1 MAGAQHFLVGG
12 WRAHLE
18 ECRAKGLASAIA
30 GHVSKVGSH
39 QATSVGCFC
48 RRTSYLGHSSAP
60 IWLNGGL
67 SHCPQSR
74 EAMTAHIYE
83 TNQ

>member
-12 WRAHLE
+12 WRSHLE
-18 ECRAKGLASAIA
+18 ECTAEVITSDIA
-30 GHVSKVGSH
+30 GRASKVGSH
-39 QATSVGCFC
+39 QATFVGCFC
-48 RRTSYLGHSSAP
+48 RRTSYFGHSSAP
-60 IWLNGGL
+60 MWLNGGL

-83 TNQ
+83 IGG